1 MPVQGRVLVIEG
13 DKRVRAELERALEG
27 DGAEVIVAAD
37 GRDALARL
45 RAGAAPLVALV
56 DLDRRRLGGA
66 SFVEHVRADP
76 RFDDLLIIT
85 VSGGKRREVADVED
99 VVGLVRSLLPRV

>member
-13 DKRVRAELERALEG
+13 DKRVRAALERALEG

-45 RAGAAPLVALV
+45 QAGAAPSVAFV
-56 DLDRRRLGGA
+56 DLDRRLGGA
-66 SFVEHVRADP
+66 SFVERVRADP
-76 RFDDLLIIT
+76 RFDDLPIIT
-85 VSGGKRREVADVED
+85 VSGGKRREPLDVAE
-99 VVGLVRSLLPRV
+99 VVGLVRSLLPRA

>member
-1 MPVQGRVLVIEG
+1 MPVHGRVLVIEG
-13 DKRVRAELERALEG
+13 DKRVRAQLERALEG

-45 RAGAAPLVALV
+45 QAGAVPSVALV

-76 RFDDLLIIT
+76 RFDDLPIIT
-85 VSGGKRREVADVED
+85 VSGGKRREPLDVAE
-99 VVGLVRSLLPRV
+99 VVGLVRSLLPRA